1 MSRLLATVAAVAVV
15 LSSFAVNTNIALGH
29 ERRAVGPYTFVVG
42 WINEP
47 SYVNLLNSLDLTV
60 TETNG
65 GKAVEGLDKTLKV
78 DLAYGGSS
86 QTQPLTIAA
95 RFGLP
100 GKYSGYVIPT
110 KVGDYTFHITGTV
123 GTMNVDEKFESGP
136 GRFGTIESTDPL
148 QYPQKLV
155 SNSDLAAR
163 LDQLQT
169 LVIAGVVV
177 GALAL
182 LVSIGG
188 LAMRPRGVRT

>member
-1 MSRLLATVAAVAVV
+1 MSRMLATLATVAIV
-15 LSSFAVNTNIALGH
+15 LSSFAINSNVALGH
-29 ERRAVGPYTFVVG
+29 ERRSVGPYTFVVG

-65 GKAVEGLDKTLKV
+65 GKAVEGLDKTLKADV
-78 DLAYGGSS
+78 TYGGL
-86 QTQPLTIAA
+86 TTPQPLTLAA
-95 RFGLP
+95 RFGQP
-100 GKYSGYVIPT
+100 GKYSGYVVPT
-110 KVGDYTFHITGTV
+110 KVGEYTFHITGTV
-123 GTMNVDEKFESGP
+123 GTTNVDEKFQSGP
-136 GRFGTIESTDPL
+136 GRFGSIESTDAL
-148 QYPQKLV
+148 QYPAKVV

-169 LVIAGVVV
+169 LVIAGIVV

>member
-1 MSRLLATVAAVAVV
+1 MSRLLATVAALAVV
-15 LSSFAVNTNIALGH
+15 VSSFAVNTNIALGH

-65 GKAVEGLDKTLKV
+65 GKAVEGLEKTLKA
-78 DLAYGGSS
+78 DLTFGGS
-86 QTQPLTIAA
+86 TTPQPLTIAA

-100 GKYSGYVIPT
+100 GKYSGYVLPT

-136 GRFGTIESTDPL
+136 GRFGSIESTDPL
-148 QYPQKLV
+148 QYPQKVV
-155 SNSDLAAR
+155 SNADLAAR
-163 LDQLQT
+163 LDSIQT
-169 LVIAGVVV
+169 LVIAGIVIAGVAV
-177 GALAL
+177 L
-182 LVSIGG
+182 LSIGG
-188 LAMRPRGVRT
+188 LAMRRR

>member
-1 MSRLLATVAAVAVV
+1 MSRLLATVAALAVV
-15 LSSFAVNTNIALGH
+15 VSSFAVNTNIALGH

-65 GKAVEGLDKTLKV
+65 GKAVEGLEKTLKA
-78 DLAYGGSS
+78 DLTFGGS
-86 QTQPLTIAA
+86 TTPQPLTIAA

-100 GKYSGYVIPT
+100 GKYSGYVLPT

-136 GRFGTIESTDPL
+136 GRFGSIESTDPL
-148 QYPQKLV
+148 QYPQKVV
-155 SNSDLAAR
+155 SNADLAAR
-163 LDQLQT
+163 LDSIQT
-169 LVIAGVVV
+169 LVIAGIVIAGVAV
-177 GALAL
+177 L
-182 LVSIGG
+182 LSIGG
-188 LAMRPRGVRT
+188 LVLRRR